1 MSIYCLN
8 ISVSTNSKEEIIND
22 IYNQKSISIAGCNV
36 NTAVRSYFDKNLSEI
51 INSHDYRI
59 PDGYPLTWPI
69 NISSRKNFSRLAGA
83 DIFDSLIENDKT
95 LKHFFIGG
103 TEEVLEKMNRNIR
116 KINDDFQICGLFSPP
131 FSPLDDWDISKFAE
145 QILESQADMLWV
157 GLGFPKQEIF
167 MQKIKPLLPG
177 VSMYGAGAIFQ
188 WTAGEIKRAPKA
200 WQSFGFEWLWR
211 LLQDPKRLWK
221 RYFQDNTLFILLFL
235 YQLIKNPKF
244 DRPLKN

>member
-1 MSIYCLN
+1 M
-8 ISVSTNSKEEIIND
+8 T
-22 IYNQKSISIAGCNV
+22 KS
-36 NTAVRSYFDKNLSEI
+36 
-51 INSHDYRI
+51 
-59 PDGYPLTWPI
+59 
-69 NISSRKNFSRLAGA
+69 
-83 DIFDSLIENDKT
+83 
-95 LKHFFIGG
+95 FF
-103 TEEVLEKMNRNIR
+103 EKI
-116 KINDDFQICGLFSPP
+116 
-131 FSPLDDWDISKFAE
+131 AE

-167 MQKIKPLLPG
+167 MQKIKPLVPG

-221 RYFQDNTLFILLFL
+221 RYFQDNTLFIFLFL